1 MKASRPREFFVGKQR
16 PDITADGPS
25 AFPLKLLTRTHQE
38 DFCPW
43 LSGFIDS
50 EGCFE
55 KKGALAR
62 GARKGLLL
70 IKSGI
75 SRF

>member
-1 MKASRPREFFVGKQR
+1 MKASRPREFFVGKHR

-38 DFCPW
+38 DFGPW

-50 EGCFE
+50 EGGFE
-55 KKGALAR
+55 KKGAL
-62 GARKGLLL
+62 GLLL
-70 IKSGI
+70 IKSWI